1 MIPQLY
7 GVTRSA
13 VRICVLGWWF
23 NNNGGN
29 NNSLIQIRFK
39 VRFCLCVCT
48 HAKQT
53 TSFVTVHCFGAY
65 APPTLPFTDCVFFTV
80 RALWFQLVLFT
91 QLQPSNVPTQTNVS
105 GFFYTKISLP
115 SNFAVHM
122 PFQEHVSFWLDGV
135 QLYNIHFS
143 YCSRLEAVP
152 SCVGK
157 GLSEGWR
164 WRIQFCTKWWWIY
177 GNWMPWWQHLT
188 CRCVDWRRYFSLMKM
203 PLPKATCGYSH
214 PSIEREHLVF
224 LSSLDESFDGNAAT
238 KRNFDCVT
246 SCCSWETLGGS
257 AERAPKRFNPAN
269 ESLIFSIP
277 KKKSRNERPNY

>member
-1 MIPQLY
+1 MCVY
-7 GVTRSA
+7 TRQTNYFFCNRSLFRR
-13 VRICVLGWWF
+13 VCPS
-23 NNNGGN
+23 
-29 NNSLIQIRFK
+29 NSTIHW
-39 VRFCLCVCT
+39 LC
-48 HAKQT
+48 
-53 TSFVTVHCFGAY
+53 F
-65 APPTLPFTDCVFFTV
+65 FFTV

-188 CRCVDWRRYFSLMKM
+188 CWFVDWRRYFSLMKM
-203 PLPKATCGYSH
+203 PLSPKRPVAIPIRQLRESTLFSCR
-214 PSIEREHLVF
+214 PSTSRLMEMLLLKGTLIASRLVCHERRWR
-224 LSSLDESFDGNAAT
+224 DQQNASP
-238 KRNFDCVT
+238 N
-246 SCCSWETLGGS
+246 
-257 AERAPKRFNPAN
+257 RFNPAN
-269 ESLIFSIP
+269 KFFIFSIS

>member
-1 MIPQLY
+1 MCVY
-7 GVTRSA
+7 TRQTNYFFCNRSLFRR
-13 VRICVLGWWF
+13 VCPS
-23 NNNGGN
+23 
-29 NNSLIQIRFK
+29 NSTIHW
-39 VRFCLCVCT
+39 LC
-48 HAKQT
+48 
-53 TSFVTVHCFGAY
+53 
-65 APPTLPFTDCVFFTV
+65 FFTV

-122 PFQEHVSFWLDGV
+122 PFQEHISFWLDGV
-135 QLYNIHFS
+135 QLYNFHFS
-143 YCSRLEAVP
+143 YCSRLVAVP

-188 CRCVDWRRYFSLMKM
+188 CWFVDWRRYFSLMKM
-203 PLPKATCGYSH
+203 PLSPKRPVAIPIRQLRESTLFSCR
-214 PSIEREHLVF
+214 PSTSRLMEMLLLKGTLIASRLVVHERRWG
-224 LSSLDESFDGNAAT
+224 DQQNASP
-238 KRNFDCVT
+238 N
-246 SCCSWETLGGS
+246 
-257 AERAPKRFNPAN
+257 RFNPAN
-269 ESLIFSIP
+269 KFLIFSIS